1 MVFCLN
7 GVGAFMEFEVP
18 YRYPDHL
25 TPEVADLPSS
35 PGVYVF
41 HGDGVD
47 LPLYIG
53 KSINIRTRVLSH
65 LRTPEEAR
73 MLHQTKR
80 ITHIPTA
87 GEIGALLLES
97 KMIKQDFP
105 LFNKRLRR
113 SRQLCSLR
121 LSNPASRATQVP
133 QAPEIVDAKAIDFSK
148 TEHLYGLFN
157 SHRSALEHL
166 KNLADDNKLCYTHL
180 GLERSTQGKPCF
192 RSQLHLCEG
201 ACCGR
206 ESVAEHHA
214 RLLACL
220 AEMQV
225 NVWPHTGALGLIERY
240 PPNEAHDLDLHVVRN
255 WCHLGTV
262 HDVATAKAL
271 ARVDAHFDADAYKIL
286 CKPILSGSVEMV
298 AL

>member
-25 TPEVADLPSS
+25 TPEVVDLPSS

-166 KNLADDNKLCYTHL
+166 KNLALTTTSFATPIWAWSAARKASLVSARN
-180 GLERSTQGKPCF
+180 STC
-192 RSQLHLCEG
+192 
-201 ACCGR
+201 
-206 ESVAEHHA
+206 
-214 RLLACL
+214 
-220 AEMQV
+220 
-225 NVWPHTGALGLIERY
+225 
-240 PPNEAHDLDLHVVRN
+240 VR
-255 WCHLGTV
+255 
-262 HDVATAKAL
+262 AL
-271 ARVDAHFDADAYKIL
+271 AAAVNR
-286 CKPILSGSVEMV
+286 
-298 AL
+298 